1 MIYCA
6 EYQRSQGT
14 MEAICRNQCDSCK
27 KVDLKN
33 NTMND
38 NELELLDTEI
48 WKGGVQQITIDFVE
62 NANFDFSEINEFE
75 KETLGARLYQLSIV
89 LEIIDPFFKKDVE
102 VLNKLNVCLEKLLVK
117 KTLIDIS
124 NNKN

>member
-1 MIYCA
+1 
-6 EYQRSQGT
+6 
-14 MEAICRNQCDSCK
+14 
-27 KVDLKN
+27 
-33 NTMND
+33 MND

-62 NANFDFSEINEFE
+62 NANVDFSEINEF
-75 KETLGARLYQLSIV
+75 KKDALGSTLYKLSLV
-89 LEIIDPFFKKDVE
+89 LEIIDPFFKKDIE
-102 VLNKLNVCLEKLLVK
+102 VLNRLNICLEKLLVK